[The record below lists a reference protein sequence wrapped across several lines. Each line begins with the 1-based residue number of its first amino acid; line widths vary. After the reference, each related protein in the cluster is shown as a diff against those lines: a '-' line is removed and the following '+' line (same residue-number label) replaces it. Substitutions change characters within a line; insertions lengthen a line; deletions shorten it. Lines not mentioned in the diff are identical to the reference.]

1 MRWCTR
7 TDEGAVAAEAALLYG
22 GVAALAMPF
31 LVLLGVQVKD
41 SYDGVCRSGSDAS
54 CQVRADPTVSA
65 PPPLTPERATELV
78 EAEVA
83 RRIHDDFPTAG
94 EATADCEELRDA
106 VPAQHSTIDCT
117 VEFAGTGEELTVLVT
132 WVDDSGTYTVEVV
145 PA

>member
-31 LVLLGVQVKD
+31 LVLLGVQVKG
-41 SYDGVCRSGSDAS
+41 SYDSVCQSGGDAS

-65 PPPLTPERATELV
+65 PPLTPERATELV
-78 EAEVA
+78 EAEVV
-83 RRIHDDFPTAG
+83 RQMDDDYPTAG
-94 EATADCEELRDA
+94 EATADCDQLNEA
-106 VPAQHSTIDCT
+106 VPPRGSVIDCT
-117 VEFAGTGEELTVLVT
+117 VEFAGTGKELTVVVT
-132 WVDDSGTYTVEVV
+132 WVDDSGTYTVRVD